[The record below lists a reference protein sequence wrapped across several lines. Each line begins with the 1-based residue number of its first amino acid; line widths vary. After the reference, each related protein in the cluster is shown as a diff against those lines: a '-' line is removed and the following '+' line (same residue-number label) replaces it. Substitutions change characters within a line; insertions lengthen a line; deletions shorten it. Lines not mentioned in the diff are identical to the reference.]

1 MAFKNEIAFDNSQ
14 AHFHS
19 NLLKAHPNLSSKDLR
34 ICSYLMMNLTSKEIA
49 KILQV
54 LPSSIDVNRSR
65 LRKKRGLNETENL
78 RDYLSR
84 F

>member
-1 MAFKNEIAFDNSQ
+1 VLITVRN
-14 AHFHS
+14 
-19 NLLKAHPNLSSKDLR
+19 SSKKTSISVIDFG
-34 ICSYLMMNLTSKEIA
+34 SAVKAKYLTKENA

-65 LRKKRGLNETENL
+65 LRKKLGLNETENL